1 LVEAAVELEIP
12 TLGLLEVP
20 YHALHPFREAE
31 LAALPVG
38 ELEAVDLEREEL
50 LIHQPFTQQ

>member
-1 LVEAAVELEIP
+1 VELEIP